1 MESIAEDTPALRRW
15 FNIEPVADKGALQEL
30 LDRVSGTGYEALLVN
45 VDCRAIGHR
54 ERDYRRLH
62 GTADPAGEGPSPRR
76 AASRLGV
83 GVSEQRRDRLS
94 QPGRRRSDGA
104 AGH

>member
-30 LDRVSGTGYEALLVN
+30 LDRVGGTGYEALLVN

-54 ERDYRRLH
+54 ERDYRN
-62 GTADPAGEGPSPRR
+62 GFTAPPTLRIGSDSRR
-76 AASRLGV
+76 GRCGSSVVLPVWANTHCEHASR
-83 GVSEQRRDRLS
+83 R
-94 QPGRRRSDGA
+94 
-104 AGH
+104 